1 VDDFQN
7 IQIIFLKVYY
17 IIMSIVTLKKKTG
30 YKYNNS
36 SVGHNQ
42 FSLKVPTPMVVTM
55 GLHI

>member
-1 VDDFQN
+1 
-7 IQIIFLKVYY
+7 
-17 IIMSIVTLKKKTG
+17 MSIVTLKKKTG